1 MTLKSAEIQL
11 WARSSTLHTL
21 SSHTAFSP
29 KKPGTSNTRIFVDSF
44 DAALNMAL
52 HGNGVALVSEVLAHS
67 TLASGQLVRAH
78 VDGRPCEEGYYVRA
92 DEKNAAALQFR
103 DWIFELVQSENPR
116 N

>member
-1 MTLKSAEIQL
+1 LPLIEAV
-11 WARSSTLHTL
+11 
-21 SSHTAFSP
+21 
-29 KKPGTSNTRIFVDSF
+29 GTSAGWGGWPGAAAYCLKPHIFVDSF
-44 DAALNMAL
+44 DAALNMAF

-92 DEKNAAALQFR
+92 DEKNSAALQFR
-103 DWIFELVQSENPR
+103 DWIFELVQSANPR